1 MNTQVLELVKRL
13 PNKMP
18 LSIWDRKNRRYIL
31 LQQPQRKI
39 PKNLYRTPISG
50 LWWEENDLTI
60 VVG

>member
-13 PNKMP
+13 PNQMP
-18 LSIWDRKNRRYIL
+18 LSIWDRKNRKYII
-31 LQQPQRKI
+31 LQQSQRKI